1 MKKVLVFSTLKS
13 QVNFNDNSSI
23 TQIEPIHPYI
33 GNLWSNIIKNN
44 NNIVDYLNTTKYIKY
59 KKHNFFYKYLFLPKS
74 YSTIIVHSTSGLG
87 KAALIKIFN
96 RKVNVVYYSLSKIN
110 PSGNYIQVL
119 LRKLM
124 LFIDISLS
132 DHIVYGLNHLTNIIP
147 LNWFN
152 KKRTYFPF
160 LTDYNFF
167 QSVIT
172 DSIDLKINYNNF
184 ILIVGDITRD
194 DKFVYDELSDVKMPI
209 IRITRD
215 PVVINTVDA
224 LINKKRGDLI
234 LSGVSFVELANF
246 YNKARCCIVASKYD
260 DWQPGGITSI
270 AEALACNGI
279 CICNSGGEIES
290 EFKFLSIDS
299 NISNPLIY
307 YKYPEKDSLRKVISE
322 FNDLSNEAIQALR
335 IKSNIFSNKA
345 LNFNIKGMQLLN
357 QIIIKH
363 IK

>member
-1 MKKVLVFSTLKS
+1 MA
-13 QVNFNDNSSI
+13 NI
-23 TQIEPIHPYI
+23 T
-33 GNLWSNIIKNN
+33 
-44 NNIVDYLNTTKYIKY
+44 
-59 KKHNFFYKYLFLPKS
+59 
-74 YSTIIVHSTSGLG
+74 
-87 KAALIKIFN
+87 
-96 RKVNVVYYSLSKIN
+96 
-110 PSGNYIQVL
+110 
-119 LRKLM
+119 
-124 LFIDISLS
+124 
-132 DHIVYGLNHLTNIIP
+132 P
-147 LNWFN
+147 LNLFTQ
-152 KKRTYFPF
+152 KRTYFPF

-167 QSVIT
+167 QSVIS
-172 DSIDLKINYNNF
+172 DSLDLKINYNNF

-215 PVVINTVDA
+215 PTVVKTVEE
-224 LINKKRGDLI
+224 LINKKRGDII

-290 EFKFLSIDS
+290 EFNFLSIVN
-299 NISNPLIY
+299 NIANPLIY
-307 YKYPEKDSLRKVISE
+307 YNYPEKDSLRKVISK
-322 FNDLSNEAIQALR
+322 FNNLSNEAIQTLR
-335 IKSNIFSNKA
+335 INSNNFSNKA
-345 LNFNIKGMQLLN
+345 LNFNTKGMHLLN